1 MTQPRLQRSTDPRP
15 KTGIVHLGLGAF
27 FRAFGAQITS
37 DAMTASGGDWGIV
50 GVSLRSSDLRDALR
64 DQGWAYTAVSVG
76 AEAETPRVFEILNDV
91 LVAPQNPAAVLK
103 AMADADVHIVTL
115 TVTEKGY
122 CHIPATGKLDR
133 GHPDIAHD
141 LASQLPKSAIGYIV
155 RALAKR
161 MRAGAPA
168 FTVMSCDNLP
178 QNGRLLRGLVLE
190 FAALVDPELQRWIAE
205 NARFPCTMVDRI
217 TPATTQDDIARIAA
231 LTGCYD
237 AAPVVHEP
245 FAQWVIE
252 DSFVAD
258 ARPDWTAAGAELV
271 PDVAFHEEMKLRML
285 NGAHSALA
293 YTGYLTGYETI
304 SDTVADPVFE
314 RFVHGLW
321 AEIMPTVTA
330 PAGVDLSDYAT
341 SLFARFANPNIRHR
355 TWQIAMDGSQ
365 KLPQRLLGT
374 MGDAHKSGRDTPL
387 MCLAVAAWM
396 FYVRGIDE
404 AGDAID
410 LRDPLA
416 SELHALTANADG
428 PEATVTALL
437 GMSAVFPEGL
447 AHQLKAPL
455 TAAAKEVWA
464 FGVRRAIERAVS
476 APQEIE
482 ERT

>member
-1 MTQPRLQRSTDPRP
+1 MTRPRLQRPTDPRP

-76 AEAETPRVFEILNDV
+76 AEAETPRVIEILNDV

-133 GHPDIAHD
+133 CHPDIAHD

-190 FAALVDPELQRWIAE
+190 FAALVDPELQHWIAE

-293 YTGYLTGYETI
+293 YTGYLAGYQTI
-304 SDTVADPVFE
+304 SETVADPVFE

-321 AEIMPTVTA
+321 DEIMPTVKA

-396 FYVRGIDE
+396 FYVRGVDE
-404 AGDAID
+404 AGNAID
-410 LRDPLA
+410 VRDPLA
-416 SELHALTANADG
+416 GELDALTAAADG

-447 AHQLKAPL
+447 ARQLKAPL

-464 FGVRRAIERAVS
+464 FGVRAAIERAVI
-476 APQEIE
+476 APQEAE

>member
-1 MTQPRLQRSTDPRP
+1 MR
-15 KTGIVHLGLGAF
+15 GW
-27 FRAFGAQITS
+27 
-37 DAMTASGGDWGIV
+37 SG
-50 GVSLRSSDLRDALR
+50 
-64 DQGWAYTAVSVG
+64 
-76 AEAETPRVFEILNDV
+76 EAES
-91 LVAPQNPAAVLK
+91 
-103 AMADADVHIVTL
+103 VT
-115 TVTEKGY
+115 
-122 CHIPATGKLDR
+122 
-133 GHPDIAHD
+133 
-141 LASQLPKSAIGYIV
+141 
-155 RALAKR
+155 
-161 MRAGAPA
+161 
-168 FTVMSCDNLP
+168 
-178 QNGRLLRGLVLE
+178 
-190 FAALVDPELQRWIAE
+190 
-205 NARFPCTMVDRI
+205 
-217 TPATTQDDIARIAA
+217 RIAA

-293 YTGYLTGYETI
+293 YTGYLAGYETI
-304 SDTVADPVFE
+304 SETVADPVFK

-321 AEIMPTVTA
+321 DEIMPTVKA

-396 FYVRGIDE
+396 FYVRGVDE
-404 AGDAID
+404 AGNAID
-410 LRDPLA
+410 VRDPLA
-416 SELHALTANADG
+416 GELDALTAAADG

-447 AHQLKAPL
+447 ARQLKAPL

-464 FGVRRAIERAVS
+464 FGVRAAIERAVNG
-476 APQEIE
+476 PQETE

>member
-133 GHPDIAHD
+133 CHPDIAHD

-293 YTGYLTGYETI
+293 YTGYLAGYQTI
-304 SDTVADPVFE
+304 SETVADPVFE

-321 AEIMPTVTA
+321 DEIMPTVKA

-396 FYVRGIDE
+396 FYVRGVDE
-404 AGDAID
+404 AGNAID
-410 LRDPLA
+410 VRDPLA
-416 SELHALTANADG
+416 GELDALTAAADG

-447 AHQLKAPL
+447 ARQLKAPL

-464 FGVRRAIERAVS
+464 FGVRRAIERAVI
-476 APQEIE
+476 APQEAE